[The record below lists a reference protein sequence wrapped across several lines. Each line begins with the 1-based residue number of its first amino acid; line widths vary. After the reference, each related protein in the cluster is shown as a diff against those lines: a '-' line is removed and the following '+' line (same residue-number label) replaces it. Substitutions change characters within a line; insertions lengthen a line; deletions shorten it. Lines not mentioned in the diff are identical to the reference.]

1 MPRRP
6 CDWTLVF
13 LLAAIVAACGG
24 ASNGSTQLGF
34 GDRGLDRCSLISAD
48 EAAQWLDSSVSA
60 GPSEGFDGEP
70 DLVTCSYEAEENRN
84 AVLVQI
90 YDGASFFAE
99 PGSSARDGETLDGL
113 GEDAWTK
120 PGTVRFL
127 QNDWAVSVS
136 RTFGAVPDEALLEMA
151 EMISARLP

>member
-6 CDWTLVF
+6 LNWVLVL
-13 LLAAIVAACGG
+13 LLAAVACGG
-24 ASNGSTQLGF
+24 ASNESTQLGF
-34 GDRGLDRCSLISAD
+34 GGRGLDRCSLIGVD
-48 EAAQWLDSSVSA
+48 EAEQWLGSSVSA
-60 GPSEGFDGEP
+60 GPTDGFDGEP
-70 DLVTCSYEAEENRN
+70 DLLTCSYEAEENRN

-99 PGSSARDGETLDGL
+99 PGSAARDGETLEGL

-136 RTFGAVPDEALLEMA
+136 RIFGTVPDEAVLEMA